1 MRFSKTSR
9 DFKVQKIASTTRRLL
24 CSGSADSSISYSR
37 SLSLRSD
44 RLKEATSHS
53 GAPLDTTTEERLI
66 RPARNVSGSLRLPG
80 DKSISHRYAMLGAFA
95 EGTSRFTNFST
106 GADCASTLACM
117 EALGAAVNR
126 IGNEAVEIT
135 GVAGRVT
142 PSGSPLDRGNC
153 GSTMRMISGLLSPQ
167 QGSFTLIGDASL
179 SRRPMERIR
188 KPLEAMGAKLTLTDG
203 HAPLTIEGTS
213 LKPIDYT
220 TPVPSAQVKTCVLL
234 AGLQTAGT
242 TTVREAVR
250 TRDHSELALRAFGA
264 TLTRTLDS
272 VSIPGPQ
279 SLHAISAAVPG
290 DISSAAFFLCAA
302 ALFPGSGLVLD
313 SLGLN
318 PTRATLLDVL
328 TALGAHI
335 AVLNLEEQN
344 AELVGTVQVTA
355 PPEGLGSTTISGA
368 LAAQLIDELPALA
381 AIGPFTSGGIRIRDA
396 RELRVKES
404 DRIALVVRNLRAM
417 GAEVEEFEDGLDVPG
432 GQTLHGATI
441 DSGGDHRIAMAFSVA
456 ALRAEGDTLIQ
467 GAESAAISFPEFFD
481 LLDLVAER

>member
-1 MRFSKTSR
+1 
-9 DFKVQKIASTTRRLL
+9 
-24 CSGSADSSISYSR
+24 
-37 SLSLRSD
+37 
-44 RLKEATSHS
+44 
-53 GAPLDTTTEERLI
+53 
-66 RPARNVSGSLRLPG
+66 
-80 DKSISHRYAMLGAFA
+80 MLGPLA

-117 EALGAAVNR
+117 EALGATVNR

-142 PSGSPLDRGNC
+142 PSGSPLDCGNS

-167 QGSFTLIGDASL
+167 EGSFTLIGDTSL

-188 KPLEAMGAKLTLTDG
+188 RPLEAMGAKLTLTDG

-220 TPVPSAQVKTCVLL
+220 TPVPSAQVKTCILL

-264 TLTRTLDS
+264 TLTRTIDS
-272 VSIPGPQ
+272 ISICGPQ
-279 SLHAISAAVPG
+279 PLHSIEAAVPG

-302 ALFPGSGLVLD
+302 ALFPGSALLLD

-335 AVLNLEEQN
+335 SVLNIEEKN
-344 AELVGTVQVTA
+344 AEL
-355 PPEGLGSTTISGA
+355 
-368 LAAQLIDELPALA
+368 
-381 AIGPFTSGGIRIRDA
+381 
-396 RELRVKES
+396 
-404 DRIALVVRNLRAM
+404 DRKSVV
-417 GAEVEEFEDGLDVPG
+417 
-432 GQTLHGATI
+432 
-441 DSGGDHRIAMAFSVA
+441 
-456 ALRAEGDTLIQ
+456 
-467 GAESAAISFPEFFD
+467 
-481 LLDLVAER
+481 